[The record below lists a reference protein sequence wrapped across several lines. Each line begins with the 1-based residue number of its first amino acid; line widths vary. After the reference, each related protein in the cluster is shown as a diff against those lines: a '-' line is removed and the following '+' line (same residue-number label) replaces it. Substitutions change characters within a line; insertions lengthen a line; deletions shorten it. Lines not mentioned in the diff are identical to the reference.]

1 MITGP
6 FDDDGV
12 FNVSTSDESSVACVV
27 ADVQP
32 KPLISWFVD
41 DVQLIVENVTDSP
54 GRALFLA
61 SRIRFF
67 ARRSKFI
74 IDNFLYFLTFNKSK
88 TQNQNYTAASRE
100 NLTFVTFFEGLKR
113 LTT

>member
-41 DVQLIVENVTDSP
+41 DVQLIVENVTDSTDQTSFVQTIAYVP
-54 GRALFLA
+54 G
-61 SRIRFF
+61 
-67 ARRSKFI
+67 
-74 IDNFLYFLTFNKSK
+74 N
-88 TQNQNYTAASRE
+88 
-100 NLTFVTFFEGLKR
+100 
-113 LTT
+113 